1 MIYDKFNY
9 LQPPP
14 APRIRS
20 KMDSLFFMPDSFKA
34 SGAKEKVAP
43 SGDALPVPQSQV
55 QESKKLVEKEPEV
68 QVEIE
73 NVERPVDLYKV
84 LLSLLAP
91 FFSNFLNIW

>member
-1 MIYDKFNY
+1 MFNTPK

-20 KMDSLFFMPDSFKA
+20 KMDSLFFMPDTLRG
-34 SGAKEKVAP
+34 SGSEGIAPAKRDHQVSE
-43 SGDALPVPQSQV
+43 PQSKI
-55 QESKKLVEKEPEV
+55 EDIAKEPEV

-84 LLSLLAP
+84 L
-91 FFSNFLNIW
+91 